1 MKLKYILMAC
11 LLAGGMALSAN
22 AGVITDTDLDTIP
35 DVFDNCPNQD
45 NGPNT
50 VPANNQT
57 DLDGDGF
64 GVRCDPDYNQD
75 NTVGVGDFTIFFD
88 AFTNGVG
95 VEPKADHNQDGSVG
109 VGDFTIFF
117 FFFDGAGVPG

>member
-1 MKLKYILMAC
+1 MNLKHVFFVS
-11 LLAGGMALSAN
+11 LLAIGFAFSAN
-22 AGVITDTDLDTIP
+22 AGSIDDADSDRIP
-35 DVFDNCPNQD
+35 DVFDNCPNHD
-45 NGPNT
+45 NGPDT

-75 NTVGVGDFTIFFD
+75 
-88 AFTNGVG
+88 
-95 VEPKADHNQDGSVG
+95 GSVG

-117 FFFDGAGVPG
+117 EFFDGPGVPG